1 MRTSLNRT
9 SRAFVPIILGA
20 ALLVGCGDD
29 DSKADETTTT
39 AEVDPQA
46 AIDQVNGI
54 CTRFE
59 AAFADLATEEA
70 ELLDLAA
77 NAIDLYDD
85 AIEDFKAVEA
95 SGDTADTLDKMI
107 DSLEQARND
116 MQDAVESGDEDEV
129 SAAGEAIDSRN
140 EELDDEVRE
149 AGFTECN
156 DDEPTD
162 DTETTLE
169 ESSSGLSH
177 VDLTDL
183 LTAPTGYG
191 LQSVDQ
197 ETVDVLGQAFGSEPA
212 LVDLAD
218 RYGTTT
224 VYSGDTPAGLL
235 IFIGLKEV
243 PDEATRAAL
252 LQSIAATGTD
262 VETGTVAG
270 SEGVKY
276 TDSSGALT
284 FATVRDDSILMAIAQ
299 DEAALEAIV
308 AGLFE
313 QNPDL

>member
-1 MRTSLNRT
+1 MRITSHHAI
-9 SRAFVPIILGA
+9 RAVLPLLLGA

-29 DSKADETTTT
+29 DSTADDTTTT
-39 AEVDPQA
+39 EAVDAQA

-59 AAFADLATEEA
+59 AEFDELAETET
-70 ELLDLAA
+70 ELLSLAA
-77 NAIDLYDD
+77 SAIDLYDQ
-85 AIEDFKAVEA
+85 AIDDFESVEA
-95 SGDTADTLDKMI
+95 SGETAETLGKMI
-107 DSLEQARND
+107 DSLDQARTD
-116 MQDAVESGDEDEV
+116 MQNAVDSGDEDEV
-129 SAAGEAIDSRN
+129 SAAGEEIDARN
-140 EELDDEVRE
+140 EELDAEVRD
-149 AGFTECN
+149 AGFTACN
-156 DDEPTD
+156 DEEPTD
-162 DTETTLE
+162 ETETTL
-169 ESSSGLSH
+169 SGDASTLEH

-191 LQSVDQ
+191 LQSVDP
-197 ETVDVLGQAFGSEPA
+197 ETVEVLGEAFSSEPA
-212 LVDLAD
+212 LLDLAD

-224 VYSGDTPAGLL
+224 VYAGEEPEGLL
-235 IFIGLKEV
+235 IFVGLKEV

-252 LQSIAATGTD
+252 LQGIAGTGVD

-284 FATVRDDSILMAIAQ
+284 FATVRDDSVLMAISPTQ
-299 DEAALEAIV
+299 EALEAIV

>member
-9 SRAFVPIILGA
+9 SRAFVPLILGA

-85 AIEDFKAVEA
+85 AIEDFKSVEA

-116 MQDAVESGDEDEV
+116 MQNAVESGDEDEV

-149 AGFTECN
+149 AGFIECN

-169 ESSSGLSH
+169 ESASGLSH

-197 ETVDVLGQAFGSEPA
+197 ETVDVLGEAFGSEPA

-224 VYSGDTPAGLL
+224 VYNGDTPEGLL

-252 LQSIAATGTD
+252 LQSIAATGTN

-299 DEAALEAIV
+299 DEVALEAIV